1 MDQIDLYQMHAW
13 DAVTPLQET
22 LRFLDD
28 AVSSGKIAYYGFS
41 NFLGWQ
47 LTRLCTWRV
56 PTASHRP

>member
-1 MDQIDLYQMHAW
+1 MDQIDLYQMHAL

-28 AVSSGKIAYYGFS
+28 AVSSGKISYYWFS

-47 LTRLCTWRV
+47 LTKAVHL
-56 PTASHRP
+56 ASAREPRAG